1 MFDLTLFDDDK
12 TINTVHLVTNRVDS
26 DFKDYGKD
34 NDLTAD
40 CTQLSN
46 TKCHITGFK
55 YDDLTNAQVKAG
67 VSIPGYVKVIYT
79 DTSVAFSHF
88 TIQLLRKLHFHHLNL
103 CFSLRWS
110 L

>member
-1 MFDLTLFDDDK
+1 MFDFTLFDDSK
-12 TINTVHLVTNRVDS
+12 TIGSVHLVTNRNGNDFLDS
-26 DFKDYGKD
+26 DKDTV
-34 NDLTAD
+34 LTAD
-40 CTQLSN
+40 CALLSN
-46 TKCHITGFK
+46 TKCHITGF
-55 YDDLTNAQVKAG
+55 TFTPGFNAQVRAG

-88 TIQLLRKLHFHHLNL
+88 TIQLLRKLLIHHLNL